1 MFPRKPALSAPKPGA
16 ALAAQCRAGWTRH
29 LLNGLRAAP
38 PELAE
43 RALGAIGAEHR
54 QLLES
59 AHALRW
65 LPFEVHMGVLGGL
78 RGAFGPEAYRKFCFD
93 RILASLSVPELFAKP
108 AKAALR
114 LYGGSLALFRA
125 LPPSL
130 PYIFRNAGQ
139 ITVNIQPGVEALE
152 ACYEHFP
159 LRFSHGD
166 TWHLIWVSTFEALAA
181 YAYSEQKLSANVALV
196 AHEPVRGYFK
206 WRIEIA
212 S

>member
-1 MFPRKPALSAPKPGA
+1 MFPRRPASNAPSPGT

-29 LLNGLRAAP
+29 LLNGLRVAP

-43 RALGAIGAEHR
+43 RALAAFSAEHR

-65 LPFEVHMGVLGGL
+65 LPFEVHMGMLGALRGVLG
-78 RGAFGPEAYRKFCFD
+78 ADAYRKFCFD
-93 RILASLSVPELFAKP
+93 RILASLSLPELFAKP

-139 ITVNIQPGVEALE
+139 ITVTVQPGVEVLE

-159 LRFSHGD
+159 IRFSHGD
-166 TWHLIWVSTFEALAA
+166 TWHLIWVSTFEALAV
-181 YAYSEQKLSANVALV
+181 YAFSGQRRGANVVLLS
-196 AHEPVRGYFK
+196 HEPARGYFK
-206 WRIEIA
+206 WRVEI
-212 S
+212 ST